1 MPRPA
6 EWKVDTGLRTAGST
20 QYEPVDKDGL
30 FGDERTKLREVQDVL
45 KQFAPASA
53 YEGDRKLREMGE
65 AMLAQFTGLAKTRYN
80 AGEAQTKLQ
89 QTSAYYDHAIEK
101 SKPAHQ
107 TDLDK
112 DWIQAMNW
120 SPDGGLIGLLVDLPF
135 VRAGAED
142 PDRGMGIV
150 DHFLAL
156 ARHQLAQKVYGDAKK
171 KNEKDLIT
179 HKVDFSMAVTDLQQ
193 LNVHLDDIVE
203 LTKFITASRAQ
214 NRHHHVD
221 EEVQRVCAKIGKD
234 VPEVFTAAAAA
245 AAPPSAVPKKRPH
258 GLA

>member
-1 MPRPA
+1 M
-6 EWKVDTGLRTAGST
+6 VDDEL
-20 QYEPVDKDGL
+20 YEQDGL
-30 FGDERTKLREVQDVL
+30 FGDERKKLGEVQDVL

-142 PDRGMGIV
+142 PDRGMGSV

-179 HKVDFSMAVTDLQQ
+179 HKVDFRKAVTDLQQ

-203 LTKFITASRAQ
+203 LTKFITA
-214 NRHHHVD
+214 NRHQDVD

-245 AAPPSAVPKKRPH
+245 APPSAVPKKRERALDD
-258 GLA
+258 LASA

>member
-1 MPRPA
+1 MPGRPPD
-6 EWKVDTGLRTAGST
+6 WKMDTGLRTAGST

-30 FGDERTKLREVQDVL
+30 FGDERKKLGEVQDVL

-112 DWIQAMNW
+112 VWIQAMNW

-142 PDRGMGIV
+142 PDRGMGSV

-179 HKVDFSMAVTDLQQ
+179 HKVDFRKAVTDLQQ

-203 LTKFITASRAQ
+203 LTKFISGSRAQ
-214 NRHHHVD
+214 NRQDVD

-245 AAPPSAVPKKRPH
+245 APPSAVPKKRPH

>member
-1 MPRPA
+1 M
-6 EWKVDTGLRTAGST
+6 
-20 QYEPVDKDGL
+20 
-30 FGDERTKLREVQDVL
+30 
-45 KQFAPASA
+45 
-53 YEGDRKLREMGE
+53 
-65 AMLAQFTGLAKTRYN
+65 
-80 AGEAQTKLQ
+80 
-89 QTSAYYDHAIEK
+89 
-101 SKPAHQ
+101 
-107 TDLDK
+107 
-112 DWIQAMNW
+112 
-120 SPDGGLIGLLVDLPF
+120 LVDLPF

-142 PDRGMGIV
+142 PDRGMGSV

-179 HKVDFSMAVTDLQQ
+179 HKLDFRKAVTDLQQ

-214 NRHHHVD
+214 NRHPGVD

-245 AAPPSAVPKKRPH
+245 APPSAVPKKRPH